1 MILVGFGGNLPGHG
15 GAPPRATLAWALGRV
30 NALPGLGF
38 RAVSR
43 LWDSAPVPPSGQP
56 RYVNAVAAYA
66 GEAEP
71 AALLAALNA
80 IEAEAGRVR
89 GERNAARMLD
99 LDLLD
104 LNGLVRTAPPPVLP
118 HPRLAGRG
126 FVLRPLAEAAPGWRH
141 PVTGATVAALIAAL
155 PPDEDCR
162 PLV

>member
-1 MILVGFGGNLPGHG
+1 
-15 GAPPRATLAWALGRV
+15 
-30 NALPGLGF
+30 
-38 RAVSR
+38 
-43 LWDSAPVPPSGQP
+43 
-56 RYVNAVAAYA
+56 
-66 GEAEP
+66 
-71 AALLAALNA
+71 
-80 IEAEAGRVR
+80 
-89 GERNAARMLD
+89 MLD

>member
-1 MILVGFGGNLPGHG
+1 MILVGLGANLPGHG

-30 NALPGLGF
+30 NALPGLAF

-56 RYVNAVAAYA
+56 RYLNAVAAYG
-66 GEAEP
+66 GEAVP
-71 AALLAALNA
+71 AVLLAGLNA

-89 GERNAARMLD
+89 GERDAARALD

-104 LNGLVRTAPPPVLP
+104 LNGLVREGPPPVLP
-118 HPRLAGRG
+118 HPRMAARG
-126 FVLRPLAEAAPGWRH
+126 FVLRPLAEVAPHWCH

-162 PLV
+162 PLA